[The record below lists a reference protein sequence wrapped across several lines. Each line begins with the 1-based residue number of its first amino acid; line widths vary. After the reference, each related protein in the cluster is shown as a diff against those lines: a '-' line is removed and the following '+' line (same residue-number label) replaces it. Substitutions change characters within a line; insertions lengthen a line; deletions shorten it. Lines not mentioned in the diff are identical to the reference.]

1 MIGAALMVWEGW
13 VTGSGVTEEV
23 LAIRRGDRDAFASLL
38 ARYQNRLYRYL
49 LRLVYEPATAEDL
62 FQQTWLKVLEGIHRF
77 DPKRNFEA
85 WLFTVARNV
94 AIDYL
99 RRVRPQSL
107 DEPSDDGISPLERF
121 AAREPG
127 ALEEVIGSEQ
137 ASVVQRALE
146 AQPPM
151 YREILTLRFEEEMKL
166 EEIAEVLGI
175 PLSTVKSR
183 LGRALERLR
192 TALLRFRP
200 GELIP

>member
-13 VTGSGVTEEV
+13 VTSSEVSGEIQ
-23 LAIRRGDRDAFASLL
+23 AIRRGDRDAFAFLL

-49 LRLVYEPATAEDL
+49 IRMVCERATAEDL
-62 FQQTWLKVLEGIHRF
+62 FQQTWLKVLENIHRY

-99 RRVRPQSL
+99 RRSRLLSV
-107 DEPSDDGISPLERF
+107 DEPSEDGPSVFERF
-121 AAREPG
+121 PADDPG
-127 ALEEVIGSEQ
+127 ALENVIGSERAMHVRQ
-137 ASVVQRALE
+137 ALE

-151 YREILTLRFEEEMKL
+151 YREILSLRFEEEMKL

-192 TALLRFRP
+192 TAVLRLRP
-200 GELIP
+200 GELTP